1 MSPRFA
7 PALVASLALVVVA
20 GCAGATPVTPSTTS
34 PASLPATPIA
44 HAPDPTP
51 FPVPAR
57 TPVPAPAATPDP
69 GDVGDVDGAK
79 GGPELT
85 IEQVDADTIQATIKD
100 PTAKA
105 WRLVVAGTGE
115 LGDDRW
121 EIAVETGDV
130 GPVISATEIRGGKIV
145 DVLDL
150 TGFADGTA
158 AAGGCHS
165 TLPVCL
171 DSDGFK
177 LPDGDG
183 LFSVRLDLPQAHVPL
198 VIRGGAATWDG
209 EPFVLGPWHDTEPF
223 PWGEG

>member
-7 PALVASLALVVVA
+7 PALVASLALLLVA
-20 GCAGATPVTPSTTS
+20 GCAFAGPASPSPATPST
-34 PASLPATPIA
+34 PVA

-51 FPVPAR
+51 LPVAER
-57 TPVPAPAATPDP
+57 TPSPEPVATPAG
-69 GDVGDVDGAK
+69 GDTGGVDGAP
-79 GGPELT
+79 GGPELA
-85 IEQVDADTIQATIKD
+85 IEPVDDDTIQVTLDDAA
-100 PTAKA
+100 AKA
-105 WRLVVAGTGE
+105 WRLVITGTGE
-115 LGDDRW
+115 LDGDRW

-130 GPVISATEIRGGKIV
+130 MPVVTATEIRDGEVV

-150 TGFADGTA
+150 SGFVDGTA

-171 DSDGFK
+171 GSDGFR

-183 LFSVRLDLPQAHVPL
+183 RFSVRLDLPEARVPL
-198 VIRGGAATWDG
+198 VIRGATAAWDG
-209 EPFVLGPWHDTEPF
+209 EPFVLGEWRATDAF